1 MRIHKPADIWIK
13 TFPGRSALFAR
24 VMKLEMMEMRSEPRV
39 AVGVYL
45 SVPGPRG
52 VLCRPGS

>member
-1 MRIHKPADIWIK
+1 MRIHKPAEIWIK
-13 TFPGRSALFAR
+13 TFPGRSSLFAR
-24 VMKLEMMEMRSEPRV
+24 VMECEMSPEPRV

-52 VLCRPGS
+52 VLCRPGA